1 MVEISDQSCAV
12 LGSCA
17 NRSWPRR
24 ENFLTMCTKGNIFGY
39 FMIVVVLVIVRDSSN
54 FPIIIFPLLSSY
66 FPTVTAAVHVHMHE
80 SIVLSRI
87 DCMAD
92 WLVQV
97 HTLNAF
103 VVITKTL
110 TTLYS
115 SELHFWNS

>member
-1 MVEISDQSCAV
+1 M
-12 LGSCA
+12 
-17 NRSWPRR
+17 
-24 ENFLTMCTKGNIFGY
+24 
-39 FMIVVVLVIVRDSSN
+39 RDSSN

-66 FPTVTAAVHVHMHE
+66 FPTVTAAVHVRMHE

-115 SELHFWNS
+115 SERSELHFWNFVNTHTGVKIQFLSKNSI

>member
-1 MVEISDQSCAV
+1 M
-12 LGSCA
+12 
-17 NRSWPRR
+17 
-24 ENFLTMCTKGNIFGY
+24 
-39 FMIVVVLVIVRDSSN
+39 RDSSN

-66 FPTVTAAVHVHMHE
+66 FPTVTAAVHVRMHE

-115 SELHFWNS
+115 SERSELHFWNSHRSQNSIFVQKFYFDENLPKR

>member
-1 MVEISDQSCAV
+1 MMT
-12 LGSCA
+12 L
-17 NRSWPRR
+17 
-24 ENFLTMCTKGNIFGY
+24 LTSQAT
-39 FMIVVVLVIVRDSSN
+39 VIVRDSSN

-66 FPTVTAAVHVHMHE
+66 FPTITARMHE

-110 TTLYS
+110 TLSRQDASKASNVTQ
-115 SELHFWNS
+115 

>member
-1 MVEISDQSCAV
+1 MMTSQA
-12 LGSCA
+12 
-17 NRSWPRR
+17 
-24 ENFLTMCTKGNIFGY
+24 T
-39 FMIVVVLVIVRDSSN
+39 VIARDSSN

-66 FPTVTAAVHVHMHE
+66 FPTITARMHE

-115 SELHFWNS
+115 SELHFWNSSCKIFEFSRMKYTSMGVVNEKSNTMG

>member
-1 MVEISDQSCAV
+1 M
-12 LGSCA
+12 
-17 NRSWPRR
+17 
-24 ENFLTMCTKGNIFGY
+24 
-39 FMIVVVLVIVRDSSN
+39 RDSSN

-66 FPTVTAAVHVHMHE
+66 FPTVTAAAVHVPMHE

-110 TTLYS
+110 TLSRQDASKASKASKASNATQ
-115 SELHFWNS
+115 

>member
-1 MVEISDQSCAV
+1 M
-12 LGSCA
+12 
-17 NRSWPRR
+17 
-24 ENFLTMCTKGNIFGY
+24 
-39 FMIVVVLVIVRDSSN
+39 VIVRDSSN

-66 FPTVTAAVHVHMHE
+66 FPTVTAAVHVRMHE

-115 SELHFWNS
+115 SERSELHFWNFVNTHTGVKIQFLSKNSFLMKTCRNANLNFCAKPEI